1 MHKYFNPG
9 KFTKM
14 ADKIL
19 PFSAVLTVILLALGL
34 YYALFASPADYQ
46 QGEYVRIMYI
56 HVPSAWMSMMI
67 YSFIASFGAAGLIW
81 RNPLSHMV
89 AISAAPIGA
98 AFTLICLVTGS
109 MWGKPIWG
117 TWWVWDARL
126 TSVLILFFFYLGYMG
141 LYNAYDDKE
150 RAGKTS
156 AILALVGLV
165 NIPIIKF
172 SVDLWN
178 TLHQPASII
187 RSGGISIDGSMMAP
201 LMLMFAAFISL
212 FVTLVLIRTKTEILA
227 KKVERIQLPN
237 N

>member
-1 MHKYFNPG
+1 MHKYFNPNR
-9 KFTKM
+9 FTKI

-19 PFSAVLTVILLALGL
+19 PFSAVLAAISLALGL
-34 YYALFASPADYQ
+34 YYALYASPVDYQ

-56 HVPSAWMSMMI
+56 HVPSAWMAMMI
-67 YSFIASFGAAGLIW
+67 YSFIAAFGAAGLVW

-98 AFTLICLVTGS
+98 GFTFICLVTGS
-109 MWGKPIWG
+109 LWGKPIWG

-126 TSVLILFFFYLGYMG
+126 TSVLILLFFYLGYIS

-150 RAGKTS
+150 RAGKSS
-156 AILALVGLV
+156 AILAIIGFV

-172 SVDLWN
+172 SVDWWN

-187 RSGGISIDGSMMAP
+187 RSGGMSIDKSMLIP
-201 LMLMFAAFISL
+201 LLLMFFGFIN
-212 FVTLVLIRTKTEILA
+212 FFITLIIIRTKAEILDR
-227 KKVERIQLPN
+227 KIVRLQVHK
-237 N
+237 